1 MRQGA
6 RRCDIGARG
15 RRVIVVHGLKACDTC
30 RRAMRALAE
39 AGTAARLRD
48 LRAEPVTVEEV
59 RRWHARFGEG
69 LLNRRSTTWR
79 GLDAAARAGDP
90 VDLMVAHPA
99 LIRRPV
105 IEAADGLHLGW
116 TPETRAALGL
126 EG

>member
-30 RRAMRALAE
+30 RRAMRALAQ
-39 AGTAARLRD
+39 AGIAARLRD
-48 LRAEPVTVEEV
+48 LRAEPVTAAEV
-59 RRWHARFGEG
+59 RGWHARFGDG

-79 GLDAAARAGDP
+79 GLDAVARAGDP
-90 VDLMVAHPA
+90 VDLMLAHPA

-105 IEAADGLHLGW
+105 IETAEGLHLGW

-126 EG
+126 EA